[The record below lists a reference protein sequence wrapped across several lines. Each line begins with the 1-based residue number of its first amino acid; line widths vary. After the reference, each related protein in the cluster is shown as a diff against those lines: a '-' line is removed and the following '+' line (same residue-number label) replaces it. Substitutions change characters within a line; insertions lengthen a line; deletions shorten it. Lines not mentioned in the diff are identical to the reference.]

1 MNNQTDVQKIKAAL
15 KQTKSATQHARI
27 VAVNMVR
34 IKGHAVSAAADVLG
48 VYSSTMYG
56 SVKNLCDV

>member
-1 MNNQTDVQKIKAAL
+1 MNNQTDAQKIKAAL

-34 IKGHAVSAAADVLG
+34 IKGHAVSLAADVLG
-48 VYSSTMYG
+48 V
-56 SVKNLCDV
+56 VV